1 MLRPVELNLESRRIL
16 VATALI
22 VFGSIALLAFLDVFV
37 NHYRWT
43 DVGALRRLV
52 NITREDSI
60 SNWFSAL
67 LLLSSGGICFL
78 IALAYKSIGIAGV
91 SGRRRVWGWTGI
103 ALFFSYMGFDDG
115 TRFHER
121 MGTAFGSW
129 VYSDAELRPDAP
141 RILDYFPSYEWQV
154 LFGPLFVLVGLAML
168 VFLWRELKASGQ
180 RMSLLAAFSL
190 YGCAVVL
197 DFIEGLASSPYR
209 VPADFFATSEGTVG
223 HMSKLVEE
231 SMEMAGTG
239 IFLLLFLGCLFR
251 VAGSWR
257 IRIDGRS

>member
-1 MLRPVELNLESRRIL
+1 MRKPVELNLESQRLL
-16 VATALI
+16 VAIALF
-22 VFGSIALLAFLDVFV
+22 VFVSIALLAFLDIFV

-60 SNWFSAL
+60 SNWFSAM

-78 IALAYKSIGIAGV
+78 VALAYKSIGIAGI
-91 SGRRRVWGWTGI
+91 SEGRRAWGWTGI
-103 ALFFSYMGFDDG
+103 AAFFSYMGFDDG

-121 MGTAFGSW
+121 MGTAFSSW
-129 VYSDAELRPDAP
+129 VYNDAEPSPETP

-154 LFGPLFVLVGLAML
+154 LFGPVFALVGLAML
-168 VFLWRELKASGQ
+168 VFLWRELKTPGL
-180 RMSLLAAFSL
+180 RLSLLAAFSL
-190 YGCAVVL
+190 YGGAVVL
-197 DFIEGLASSPYR
+197 DFVEGLASSPYR
-209 VPADFFATSEGTVG
+209 LPAAFFGTSEDTVG

-231 SMEMAGTG
+231 SMEMTGTG

-251 VAGSWR
+251 VTGSWR
-257 IRIDGRS
+257 IRIDGGS